1 MLGLGKLGAAVA
13 RLAGVVEGLADT
25 LQAADAGLRE
35 RLGREDRLLLDGP
48 GPEAP
53 APAAK
58 EEESA
63 PARGNGK
70 RVKA

>member
-53 APAAK
+53 AAAK
-58 EEESA
+58 EEDSA
-63 PARGNGK
+63 PARGNGRK
-70 RVKA
+70 VKA

>member
-1 MLGLGKLGAAVA
+1 MLGLGKLSAAVA

-25 LQAADAGLRE
+25 LQEADAGLRE
-35 RLGREDRLLLDGP
+35 RLGREDRPLLNGP

-53 APAAK
+53 TPK
-58 EEESA
+58 EEDA

>member
-48 GPEAP
+48 GPEISP
-53 APAAK
+53 PPQ
-58 EEESA
+58 EEEAA
-63 PARGNGK
+63 PARGNGRK
-70 RVKA
+70 VKA